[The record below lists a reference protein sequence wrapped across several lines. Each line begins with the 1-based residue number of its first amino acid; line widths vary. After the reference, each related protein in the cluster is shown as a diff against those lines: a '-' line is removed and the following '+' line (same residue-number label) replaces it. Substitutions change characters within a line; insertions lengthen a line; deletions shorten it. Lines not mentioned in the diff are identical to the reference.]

1 MILEAKKLKKS
12 FTQGQQEI
20 KVLKGLDLT
29 VHKNETIAILGKSGS
44 GKSTLL
50 NLLSGLDRP
59 ESGELILLD
68 KQFSSMNDEEVT
80 RFRARHMGI
89 IFQNF
94 HLLPHFTALENIELP
109 LQILEENKIEEKAK
123 SLLEKVGLANRGEH
137 RPSELSGG
145 EKQRIAVARALSTS
159 PDIILADEPSG
170 SLDEKTGEEIMQLI
184 FQLVKE
190 QNKALILVT
199 HDQNLANRCSRKF
212 SLDNGILHEII

>member
-212 SLDNGILHEII
+212 SLDNGLLHEII